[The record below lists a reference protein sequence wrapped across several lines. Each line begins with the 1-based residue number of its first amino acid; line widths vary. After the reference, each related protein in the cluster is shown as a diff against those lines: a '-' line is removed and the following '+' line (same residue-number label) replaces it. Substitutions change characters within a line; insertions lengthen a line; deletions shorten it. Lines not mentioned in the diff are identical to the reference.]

1 MSSCIPDSRPQ
12 VRTESVE
19 LMDKVFWGGG
29 TVALATS
36 SDNFHVLKCKPS
48 DKLEDGTVPFL
59 DIAALKH
66 VFAFTDGLGGVPA
79 IQAHVHALTR
89 HLFRRL
95 DGMRHT
101 NGAPLLQIFGKHRH
115 PAPEAV
121 QGGIVNF
128 EVLDAEGNVVS
139 YRLIE
144 KESADAGFH
153 IRTGACSA
161 GCVSSRVKVNWMY

>member
-1 MSSCIPDSRPQ
+1 MSSCIPDLRLQ

-48 DKLEDGTVPFL
+48 DKLEDGTVAFL

-95 DGMRHT
+95 DGMRHA
-101 NGAPLLQIFGKHRH
+101 NGAPLVQIFGKHRH

-128 EVLDAEGNVVS
+128 EVLDADGAVVS

-144 KESADAGFH
+144 KEAADAGFH
-153 IRTGACSA
+153 IRTGGNFT
-161 GCVSSRVKVNWMY
+161 GCV